1 MLRREKMVFRYG
13 ELAPLRCMN
22 NEVETDQGFVSTVL
36 SFARYTLMETAI
48 VATNLS
54 DVSQK
59 FWVDLS
65 NLKHLL
71 GQIYG
76 ANAVVL
82 THDLLSPNPEASQE
96 YFFL

>member
-1 MLRREKMVFRYG
+1 
-13 ELAPLRCMN
+13 
-22 NEVETDQGFVSTVL
+22 
-36 SFARYTLMETAI
+36 METAI

-59 FWVDLS
+59 FWVDMS

-82 THDLLSPNPEASQE
+82 AHDLLSQNPEAT
-96 YFFL
+96 